1 MCGPSHVSL
10 PKALPHQCSPSPVP
24 LHYLPLWIILTLAS
38 KEVAI
43 YLPPSTSAAAE
54 KTFLRTSFKY
64 DRVDTLFDNTILT
77 WGTDYAIGAIMTYL
91 AIRCICAT
99 TSQRGMRN
107 EGASRKLRKTSA
119 ALLLLYTISVLAG
132 GIAHQTFTT
141 IDSLNTNSFRVLW
154 TICVGTVTAA
164 GLPMGMIGSELCRRL
179 NANADESKV
188 RFRMPIIPD
197 SFWYIYAGY
206 FTLTCAL
213 GGISYKRPACDIFA
227 AGASQFVPT
236 AYNLLVLLSIRWDDA
251 CAIEAKS
258 IVSGITIR
266 DIKIPYRLMFY
277 VGFLS
282 NSPLLPVYP
291 LLVQYTQLPLGIVNA
306 ILHVNLTLSWGMQ
319 GLCLHHF
326 CKAMN
331 SVKQVS

>member
-1 MCGPSHVSL
+1 MCWDCNSSGVANGNDWEVKRSL
-10 PKALPHQCSPSPVP
+10 FLCIQC
-24 LHYLPLWIILTLAS
+24 
-38 KEVAI
+38 
-43 YLPPSTSAAAE
+43 
-54 KTFLRTSFKY
+54 
-64 DRVDTLFDNTILT
+64 
-77 WGTDYAIGAIMTYL
+77 
-91 AIRCICAT
+91 
-99 TSQRGMRN
+99 
-107 EGASRKLRKTSA
+107 
-119 ALLLLYTISVLAG
+119 
-132 GIAHQTFTT
+132 
-141 IDSLNTNSFRVLW
+141 LNTYNWMPNIISISFS
-154 TICVGTVTAA
+154 CC
-164 GLPMGMIGSELCRRL
+164 SELCRRL

-282 NSPLLPVYP
+282 NSPLLPIYP
-291 LLVQYTQLPLGIVNA
+291 VLVQYTQLPLGVVNA
-306 ILHVNLTLSWGMQ
+306 ILHLNLTLSWGMQ